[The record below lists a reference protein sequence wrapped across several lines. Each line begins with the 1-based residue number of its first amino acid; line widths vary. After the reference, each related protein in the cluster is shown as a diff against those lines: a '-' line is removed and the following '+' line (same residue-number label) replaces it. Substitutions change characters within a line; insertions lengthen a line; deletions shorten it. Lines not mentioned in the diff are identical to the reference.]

1 MKAILLKKDMNA
13 KLSKINVLNINS
25 GNESL
30 FDFCISCEIELIGET
45 MVLVNIYN
53 YNGPTEE
60 DFLEFSEFLW
70 DYISN
75 NTNKLI
81 IVGGDFNMDEEF
93 QGKYRKWGMVI
104 KNVKEN
110 LYKLG
115 YKEVLSNSLDVKSY
129 TFVSL
134 INKKPYQLDYLFIP
148 KNMKI
153 NKINTVNENEI
164 FNQKPRLSDHLPI
177 IVTVEL

>member
-1 MKAILLKKDMNA
+1 
-13 KLSKINVLNINS
+13 
-25 GNESL
+25 
-30 FDFCISCEIELIGET
+30 
-45 MVLVNIYN
+45 
-53 YNGPTEE
+53 
-60 DFLEFSEFLW
+60 
-70 DYISN
+70 
-75 NTNKLI
+75 
-81 IVGGDFNMDEEF
+81 MDEEF